1 MKNFGEF
8 YSRYYIYYIEAKEGK
23 RKEKCIQEFFF
34 LLIFACG
41 NCFIVDVNEK
51 RVVDIIVAKRRNSKF
66 ERPTIP
72 LENHHFLPEHL
83 GEQNLRKDLK
93 PLQIVQPEGV
103 SFAIRGQQLDWQK
116 WNMHL
121 SFNYREGLVIN
132 NVNYRDMDGTL
143 RPMFYRVS
151 LAEMVVPYANPYKPY
166 NHKMAFD
173 VGEYGLGMYIKPQ
186 RNHNVFSPYNLLLI
200 KAS

>member
-1 MKNFGEF
+1 M
-8 YSRYYIYYIEAKEGK
+8 YTRVYINIE
-23 RKEKCIQEFFF
+23 
-34 LLIFACG
+34 CG
-41 NCFIVDVNEK
+41 NCFILDVNEK

-143 RPMFYRVS
+143 RPLFYRVS

-173 VGEYGLGMYIKPQ
+173 VGEYGLGVYIKTQ
-186 RNHNVFSPYNLLLI
+186 RNHNVFLLI
-200 KAS
+200 TYL